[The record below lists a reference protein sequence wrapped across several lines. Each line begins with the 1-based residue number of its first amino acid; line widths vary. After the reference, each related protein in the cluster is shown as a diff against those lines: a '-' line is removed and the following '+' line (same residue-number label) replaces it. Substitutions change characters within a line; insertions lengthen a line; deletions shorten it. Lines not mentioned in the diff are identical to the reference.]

1 MPAKE
6 RAYDGRDERFF
17 TWVMRGA
24 EETNMKQCSFI
35 RWAMV
40 LAIAASATF
49 SGGTRAEEI
58 AQVTGVH
65 WTKSTEEQKKA
76 YLIGIANIAQIE
88 MAYAGASPLSDDQSI
103 LPRMA
108 RGLKGETLDSV
119 REGLNKWYA
128 ANPGRL
134 DRPVI
139 ETIWYEMV
147 VPGLKKAN

>member
-1 MPAKE
+1 MKPSSLI
-6 RAYDGRDERFF
+6 RA
-17 TWVMRGA
+17 
-24 EETNMKQCSFI
+24 
-35 RWAMV
+35 AM
-40 LAIAASATF
+40 LFAIAIAAAF

-58 AQVTGVH
+58 AQITGEH
-65 WTKSTEEQKKA
+65 WTKSTDSEKKA

-88 MAYAGASPLSDDQSI
+88 LAYQGSNALTDDQTI

-119 REGLNKWYA
+119 RLRIDQWYA
-128 ANPGRL
+128 AHPARL

-147 VPGLKKAN
+147 VPGLAKHS

>member
-1 MPAKE
+1 MIRRPATPDF
-6 RAYDGRDERFF
+6 RTLR
-17 TWVMRGA
+17 RG
-24 EETNMKQCSFI
+24 EDDMKQIGFV
-35 RWAMV
+35 RAVM
-40 LAIAASATF
+40 LFAIALGVF
-49 SGGTRAEEI
+49 SSGVVRADEI

-65 WTKSTEEQKKA
+65 WTKSSEDQKKA

-88 MAYAGASPLSDDQSI
+88 RAYEGTSPLTDDQSI

-108 RGLKGETLDSV
+108 RGLKGQTLDSV
-119 REGLNKWYA
+119 REGLNAWYA

-147 VPGLKKAN
+147 VPGLAKAN

>member
-1 MPAKE
+1 
-6 RAYDGRDERFF
+6 
-17 TWVMRGA
+17 
-24 EETNMKQCSFI
+24 MKQHGFI
-35 RWAMV
+35 RLVML
-40 LAIAASATF
+40 LAIAASAAF
-49 SGGTRAEEI
+49 AGGACADEI

-65 WTKSTEEQKKA
+65 WTKSSEEQKKI
-76 YLIGIANIAQIE
+76 YLVGIANIAEIE
-88 MAYAGASPLSDDQSI
+88 LAYAGTNQASDEQSI
-103 LPRMA
+103 IPRMA
-108 RGLKGETLDSV
+108 RGLKGQTLDSV

>member
-1 MPAKE
+1 
-6 RAYDGRDERFF
+6 
-17 TWVMRGA
+17 
-24 EETNMKQCSFI
+24 MKQYGFV
-35 RWAMV
+35 RWAM
-40 LAIAASATF
+40 LFAIATSAAF
-49 SGGTRAEEI
+49 SSGARADEI

-76 YLIGIANIAQIE
+76 YLVGIANIAEIE
-88 MAYAGASPLSDDQSI
+88 LAYQGTNHLADDQTL

-108 RGLKGETLDSV
+108 RGLKGQTLDSV

-147 VPGLKKAN
+147 VPGLKNGN

>member
-1 MPAKE
+1 
-6 RAYDGRDERFF
+6 
-17 TWVMRGA
+17 
-24 EETNMKQCSFI
+24 MKPWSLVRLMMLF
-35 RWAMV
+35 AV
-40 LAIAASATF
+40 ALSAAF

-88 MAYAGASPLSDDQSI
+88 IAYAGTNALSDDQSVI
-103 LPRMA
+103 PRMA

-119 REGLNKWYA
+119 REKLNRWYA
-128 ANPGRL
+128 ANPARL

-147 VPGLKKAN
+147 VPGLKNGK